1 MHLNEDCTGLSE
13 AAVNGV
19 PALRKNALLI
29 CNKCVEEKR
38 QNNLTQAAH
47 ETTTSKEL
55 QETQMKT
62 LENEMT
68 DLKKTV
74 TEIKTLLTTKQPDSD
89 YPTQPSS
96 IAIRQKPPPKP
107 ADELDGTRIRGIPES
122 TENQQSR
129 LQTNASEE
137 VRVGFL
143 VSLNQQFR
151 LQTNASEEVRV
162 GFLVS
167 GMSSC

>member
-1 MHLNEDCTGLSE
+1 MSKHNTRNWVKSVSDSCSTNCEKIFKNENSFDCFCCGCRKHLKEDCSGLQE

-19 PALRKNALLI
+19 LALGKNDLLL

-38 QNNLTQAAH
+38 QNNLNQAAH

-55 QETQMKT
+55 RETQMKT

-74 TEIKTLLTTKQPDSD
+74 TEIKMLLSTKQPDSD

-96 IAIRQKPPPKP
+96 IASRQKPPPKP
-107 ADELDGTRIRGIPES
+107 ADELDGILIREIPE
-122 TENQQSR
+122 
-129 LQTNASEE
+129 
-137 VRVGFL
+137 
-143 VSLNQQFR
+143 
-151 LQTNASEEVRV
+151 
-162 GFLVS
+162 
-167 GMSSC
+167 